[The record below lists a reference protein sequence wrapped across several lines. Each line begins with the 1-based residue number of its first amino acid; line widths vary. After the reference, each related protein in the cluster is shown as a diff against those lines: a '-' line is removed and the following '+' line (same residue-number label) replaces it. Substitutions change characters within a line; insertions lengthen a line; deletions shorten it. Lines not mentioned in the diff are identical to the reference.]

1 MYVWE
6 GECVG
11 MQEISFCCSE
21 LKFMDAGYIA
31 IPLFLLSLEK
41 HSGECDVNTRQQ
53 GHKAGFQ
60 ANV

>member
-1 MYVWE
+1 M
-6 GECVG
+6 G
-11 MQEISFCCSE
+11 MQEISFCCSK